1 MFEFFNFIVK
11 HWFTHSSQ
19 SYYTLLKRLQ
29 NPSHIFFF
37 VQSVDLQAH
46 THTHRF
52 PHCVKKLKKKSSQR
66 AKGCADS
73 AAAAPLFVF
82 AQLNKRRC
90 YSSGWAQPQPYIVS
104 HPSKASSRMF
114 ICDAAHIHPFI
125 ELVRR
130 GTGRVVGGG

>member
-29 NPSHIFFF
+29 NPSHIFFCSISRF
-37 VQSVDLQAH
+37 TS
-46 THTHRF
+46 THTHPQISTLR
-52 PHCVKKLKKKSSQR
+52 KKTKKKSSQR